1 MEVKDLLLEAMTA
14 LEEVDLIEDKPLI
27 DYAGACALVEIAYQL
42 RRIANN
48 QESTITQLTNGERA
62 VNVFDESRP
71 NRF

>member
-42 RRIANN
+42 RRLLYHLDNS
-48 QESTITQLTNGERA
+48 EEREERKRRIQ
-62 VNVFDESRP
+62 DLLS
-71 NRF
+71 